1 MTVIKVRLCNGDVAE
16 YGCPEEVSVDVETL
30 KDLRSSEHAAID
42 QEIGMALSLFIP
54 LMEEGVTQVAHV
66 ARLAGWLGLRNAGHN
81 MKWEDFDP
89 RLGRAT
95 ITVERDDQNP
105 PAGGP
110 SEPSS
115 EGDSEQ
121 STSSKRSSRSSA
133 SKPTST
139 P

>member
-1 MTVIKVRLCNGDVAE
+1 MTVIKIRLCDGDRAE
-16 YGCPEEVSVDVETL
+16 YGCPEEMTVDVESL

-54 LMEEGVTQVAHV
+54 LMEEGVVQVAHV
-66 ARLAGWLGLRNAGHN
+66 GRLTAWLGMRNAGIDI
-81 MKWEDFDP
+81 KWADFDP

-95 ITVERDDQNP
+95 ITAESDDQNP

-110 SEPSS
+110 SELSS
-115 EGDSEQ
+115 EGDSGQ
-121 STSSKRSSRSSA
+121 STSSKPSSRSSA
-133 SKPTST
+133 SKRTST